1 MTKIVLPAQAPADK
15 VHDVVAEAFQIAT
28 IAVVGVL
35 GFLTFA
41 ATI

>member
-1 MTKIVLPAQAPADK
+1 MTKILSTQAPAEK

-41 ATI
+41 VTI